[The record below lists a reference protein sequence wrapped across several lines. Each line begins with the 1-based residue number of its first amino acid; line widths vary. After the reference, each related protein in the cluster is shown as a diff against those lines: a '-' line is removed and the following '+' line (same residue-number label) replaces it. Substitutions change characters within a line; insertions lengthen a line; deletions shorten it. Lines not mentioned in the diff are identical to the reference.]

1 MSAGNKSTIKYFIMW
16 IMVVPFGMYMVFVN
30 YPPVKVDWTTVAI
43 FAIFSFLAVYYPIKK
58 NESPMFL
65 VTWLT
70 IPAFL
75 MYGLFVEIIVMQL
88 AILATLF
95 NKSGSLTILLRFFF
109 NSVLFLVLSI
119 LGAIA
124 FYAVGGEV
132 GSLEFWQVLVS
143 VAFYQVVH
151 TAFNDLALRIY
162 ARYKRIK
169 TLYTTNDILADYV
182 IMLVIIPMALTL
194 YFMIYIVGTGAFLLL
209 VMPFFLITFIA
220 RLYNSSEKINN
231 YLQQASQIGQELSGM
246 MTEKEVIDQF
256 IRKVSNLFDVEF
268 AYLFDYNEDWLEVIS
283 SYEYGQFKTIAI
295 ARFGMGQG
303 LAGRVLQTEE
313 PVIYSS
319 KEEWEAK
326 THDYMPDEIQSVIC
340 IPIARN
346 QKIEGVLLLGSK
358 KKSAFL
364 EYQVKIMDLLCSYF
378 TVSVE
383 KARYMEEAVT
393 KNERC
398 ALTGLYNYRYLEE
411 QLTYQMGQVTSDGS
425 VNLSVV
431 MLDIDYFKKINDEYG
446 HQSGNDILYILA
458 KKLEA
463 ALPEDGIVGRY
474 GGEEFVFILPGMT
487 KSEAYDF
494 AEDLRAKIG
503 GHNFL
508 IVPDLGEDKYPTVIH
523 ITCSIGVSSAPQ
535 DTDEAMTLLRNADRA
550 LYIGAKQAGRNRVA
564 MYVK

>member
-1 MSAGNKSTIKYFIMW
+1 MSAGNKSTFKYFIMW
-16 IMVVPFGMYMVFVN
+16 ILVVPPGMYMIFVN
-30 YPPVKVDWTTVAI
+30 YPPVQVDWLTVVVFSI
-43 FAIFSFLAVYYPIKK
+43 LSFLAVYYPIKR
-58 NESPMFL
+58 NESPIFL

-95 NKSGSLTILLRFFF
+95 NKSSSLSLLLRFFF
-109 NSVLFLVLSI
+109 NSTLFFILSVLA
-119 LGAIA
+119 AIA

-132 GSLEFWQVLVS
+132 NSLEFWPVLVS
-143 VAFYQVVH
+143 IAAYQIVH
-151 TAFNDLALRIY
+151 TFINDIALRIY
-162 ARYKRIK
+162 TRYKRIK
-169 TLYTTNDILADYV
+169 TLYTANEILADYV
-182 IMLVIIPMALTL
+182 IVLAIIPMALSL
-194 YFMIYIVGTGAFLLL
+194 YYMIYIVGSGAFLLL
-209 VMPFFLITFIA
+209 VMPFFFITFIL
-220 RLYNSSEKINN
+220 RLYNNTEQINN
-231 YLQQASQIGQELSGM
+231 YLQQASQIGQELSGL
-246 MTEKEVIDQF
+246 MTEKEVLHQF
-256 IRKVSNLFDVEF
+256 VSKVSILFNVEF
-268 AYLFDYNEDWLEVIS
+268 AYLFDHKEGWLEVIS
-283 SYEYGQFKTIAI
+283 SYEYGQFENIEI
-295 ARFGMGQG
+295 ARFGKGQG
-303 LAGRVLQTEE
+303 LAGRVLETEE
-313 PVIYSS
+313 PIIYSS
-319 KEEWEAK
+319 KEEWMVK

-411 QLTYQMGQVTSDGS
+411 QLTYHMGQVTNDDSMD
-425 VNLSVV
+425 LSVV
-431 MLDIDYFKKINDEYG
+431 MLDIDYFKKVNDEYG

-458 KKLEA
+458 RKLEA

-487 KSEAYDF
+487 KSGAYDF
-494 AEDLRAKIG
+494 AENLRADIG

-508 IVPDLGEDKYPTVIH
+508 IVPDLGDDKYPLVVH
-523 ITCSIGVSSAPQ
+523 ITCSIGISSAPQ
-535 DTDEAMTLLRNADRA
+535 DTDEAMSLLRNADRA